1 MAKENKEKPA
11 KEPKAAKVPKKVKAD
26 SSKVDDSKNPV
37 WFAPLMV
44 TFFLVGLAWIL
55 VFYISA
61 GRWPVQE
68 LSNWN
73 ILIGFGIIFIGFG
86 MTMRWK

>member
-1 MAKENKEKPA
+1 MAKEKQEKSA
-11 KEPKAAKVPKKVKAD
+11 KSQKAVKPKKVKAD

-55 VFYISA
+55 VFYISG